1 MKKALGLTLAAMT
14 LCATLVGCNGTPYTT
29 ARSVNRV
36 NRTRRTYSYSQPYRG
51 NVSTSRDGTVNG
63 TNRYIGSVNDM
74 LTEW

>member
-14 LCATLVGCNGTPYTT
+14 LCATMVGCSDMPYTT
-29 ARSVNRV
+29 ARSVNRA
-36 NRTRRTYSYSQPYRG
+36 NRTRRTTSYSQPYRG